1 VSQVDLD
8 QAVGYA
14 LKRAATALRA
24 AMDAELREHDLSV
37 PQYACLELLAARPG
51 LSNAEL
57 ARGAF
62 VSRQAM
68 HQLLGGLLATG
79 LVQAVGEGRAQRLSL
94 TPAGERRRAAASA
107 AVAAVEERMLAPL
120 TPAARRRLHADLE
133 ACARALATP
142 AERRVPATTAG

>member
-1 VSQVDLD
+1 MSQVDLD

-14 LKRAATALRA
+14 LKRAATSLRA
-24 AMDAELREHDLSV
+24 AMDAELREHGLSV

-62 VSRQAM
+62 VTRQAM
-68 HQLLGGLLATG
+68 HQLLGGLLAAG
-79 LVQAVGEGRAQRLSL
+79 LVSAAGEGRAQRLFI
-94 TPAGERRRAAASA
+94 TPAGERRRAGASA

-120 TPAARRRLHADLE
+120 TDQARRRLHADLE
-133 ACARALATP
+133 ACAEALTEPGHAT
-142 AERRVPATTAG
+142 